1 MKEMKITIAG
11 SGAMGSRFGAQLQE
25 AGHDVTLIDLWPA
38 HIDAIRENG
47 LTIDDG
53 EQERNVKI
61 SIHYPSEVTE
71 VADIVFLFT
80 KSMGLPTMLEDIQPI
95 LGSHTKVISLL
106 NGIGHEDII
115 RKYVDKRNIFMGV
128 TVFTASLKGPGHVA
142 FHGGGSIE
150 IQNYARGEKEAESA
164 RELVEVLD
172 KAGLNATYSPDVKF
186 SIWRKATVNGCNNAI
201 CALLDCNLGQFYSTE
216 QNPEI
221 IRNIIEEF
229 VMVAKEKS
237 VEMDADDLFKHVT
250 EISIN
255 VSEHYP
261 SMHQDLDVNNRLT
274 EVDYIN
280 GAVARIAKDY
290 GLRAPF
296 NEMIT
301 LLIHAKEQI
310 MHAHE

>member
-1 MKEMKITIAG
+1 MKITIAG

-47 LTIDDG
+47 LTVDDG

-61 SIHYPSEVTE
+61 SVQYPDEVTE

-106 NGIGHEDII
+106 NGIGHEDVI
-115 RKYVDKRNIFMGV
+115 RKYVDKNNIFMGV

-150 IQNYARGEKEAESA
+150 IQNYARGEEQAESA
-164 RELVEVLD
+164 RELVQVLD
-172 KAGLNATYSPDVKF
+172 EARLNAIYSPDVKF

-201 CALLDCNLGQFYSTE
+201 CTLLDCNIGQFYSTE
-216 QNPEI
+216 QNPII

-229 VMVAKEKS
+229 VVVAKKKS
-237 VEMDADDLFKHVT
+237 VEMDVEDLIKHIT
-250 EISIN
+250 EISIK

-261 SMHQDLDVNNRLT
+261 SMYQDLNLNNRLT
-274 EVDYIN
+274 EIDYIN
-280 GAVARIAKDY
+280 GAVTRIARDY
-290 GLRAPF
+290 GLSAPF

-310 MHAHE
+310 IQAHD

>member
-1 MKEMKITIAG
+1 MKITIAG

-25 AGHDVTLIDLWPA
+25 AGHDVTLIDWWTE
-38 HIDAIRENG
+38 HIEAIRENG
-47 LTIDDG
+47 LIIDDG
-53 EQERNVKI
+53 EQERTVKI
-61 SIHYPSEVTE
+61 AIHYPIEVTE

-80 KSMGLPTMLEDIQPI
+80 KSMGLPKMLEDIQPI
-95 LGSHTKVISLL
+95 LGSKTKVISLL

-115 RKYVDKRNIFMGV
+115 RKYVDKKNIFMGV
-128 TVFTASLKGPGHVA
+128 TVFTAHLKGPGQVA

-150 IQNYARGEKEAESA
+150 IQNYARGEEQEKSA
-164 RELVEVLD
+164 RELVQVLD
-172 KAGLNATYSPDVKF
+172 EAGLNAIYSSDVKF

-201 CALLDCNLGQFYSTE
+201 CALLDCNLGQFYSTK

-221 IRNIIEEF
+221 IKTIIEEF

-237 VEMDADDLFKHVT
+237 VEMDVEDLIKHVT
-250 EISIN
+250 EISLN
-255 VSEHYP
+255 ASDHYP

-290 GLRAPF
+290 KLRAPY
-296 NEMIT
+296 NECIT
-301 LLIHAKEQI
+301 QLIHVKEQI
-310 MHAHE
+310 MNAHE